1 PADELSLLSSMAP
14 NVTPSPTRIKHV
26 FDWRVVPDPGAGRGA
41 CLGPKD
47 PTTAESHMC
56 NFCVDRVPDLH
67 DSGKADE
74 VVGGVI

>member
-1 PADELSLLSSMAP
+1 M
-14 NVTPSPTRIKHV
+14 